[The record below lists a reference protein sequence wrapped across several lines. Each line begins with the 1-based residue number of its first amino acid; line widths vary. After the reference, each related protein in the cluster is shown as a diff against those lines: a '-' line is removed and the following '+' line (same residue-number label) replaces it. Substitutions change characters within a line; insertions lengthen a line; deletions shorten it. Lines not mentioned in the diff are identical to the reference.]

1 MESGWLVNQLS
12 PSFPIRLLAMRPTCF
27 LLLFALATL
36 VAHAIE
42 VDSRVLTLAEMR
54 QLGLEIEV
62 KSLPGPKETLRH
74 TVTVG
79 VMVDRKEDKFWG
91 VGYAILDR
99 ALDADFASPG
109 NAGLRDSGMWT
120 RQVRGEASAKPKL
133 VFRVS
138 DADLAFG
145 YLRLTLGRA
154 PRGGNRY
161 EGIYYL
167 PLSTFI
173 IAGTA
178 QVQPDLRER
187 PADLFLGL
195 PQSAQIEANLK

>member
-1 MESGWLVNQLS
+1 MVL
-12 PSFPIRLLAMRPTCF
+12 RPVMKPLPF
-27 LLLFALATL
+27 LLLLGLAAL
-36 VAHAIE
+36 VARAIE
-42 VDSRVLTLAEMR
+42 VDSRVLTPAEMR
-54 QLGLEIEV
+54 QLGVGIEV
-62 KSLPGPKETLRH
+62 KSVPGPKESLRH

-79 VMVDRKEDKFWG
+79 VIVDRKEDKFWG
-91 VGYAILDR
+91 VGFAILDR

-109 NAGLRDSGMWT
+109 NAGLRDAGTWT
-120 RQVRGEASAKPKL
+120 RQVRGETSAKPNL

-154 PRGGNRY
+154 PRGGTRH

-178 QVQPDLRER
+178 QARPDLRER

-195 PQSAQIEANLK
+195 PQPAQIEANLK